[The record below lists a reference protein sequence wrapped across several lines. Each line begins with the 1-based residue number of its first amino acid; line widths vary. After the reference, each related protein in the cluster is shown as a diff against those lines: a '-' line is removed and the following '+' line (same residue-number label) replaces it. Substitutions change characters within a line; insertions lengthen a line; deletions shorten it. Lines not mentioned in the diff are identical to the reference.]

1 MDFLTRDILVLIFAA
16 LMGIAI
22 MAYVILDGYDLGVGV
37 LLPQAKGHDRDQMIH
52 TIAPFWDAN
61 ETWLVLGAGILL
73 VAFPIAHGIILN
85 ATYLAV
91 LVMLIGLML
100 RGVSF
105 ELRVKA
111 SAHRIEFWNQ
121 MFAIGSATAGLA
133 QGFMLG
139 HFVVAFRDDA
149 VSLLFAALVAPCVL
163 SAYTL
168 MGASWLIL
176 KTEGEL
182 QHRAARWGYQALWLT
197 ALGIL
202 LVSLATPAVSPRI
215 FARWFSVERI
225 LIMSPI
231 PIVVMGSVIWLSRWF
246 KQFDADA
253 HDHRSWIPF
262 VLTVGLFL
270 LSGLGLAYSTFPYVV
285 IDQLTIWDA
294 AASTATLKMVLLG
307 VVFVLPPIIA
317 YSAFSYRIFRGKST
331 HLFEA

>member
-37 LLPQAKGHDRDQMIH
+37 LLPQANGHDRDQMIH

-91 LVMLIGLML
+91 LVMLIGLIL

-105 ELRVKA
+105 ELREKA

-253 HDHRSWIPF
+253 RDHRSWIPF